1 MYSEGARN
9 FLFMNVPPVNRAP
22 IFSSLNDT
30 MRADVGGWIGRFNYR
45 LSSLAYYLS
54 KRYPDATSF
63 YFDTNFLFTL
73 VLDDPTRFPE
83 TAGYRNSTA
92 YCEAYLEWVMTRSIS
107 TPGTMSYYDPVCG
120 VPIDQYF
127 WLNTLHPTYPMHN
140 FLSSQITQLLM
151 S

>member
-9 FLFMNVPPVNRAP
+9 FLFMNVPPVDRAP
-22 IFSSLNDT
+22 IYFSLTDT
-30 MRADVGGWIGRFNYR
+30 MRADVAGWIGRFNYR

-54 KRYPDATSF
+54 QRYPDATPS

-73 VLDDPTRFPE
+73 VLDDSTRFPE
-83 TAGYRNSTA
+83 TAGYRKTTT
-92 YCEAYLEWVMTRSIS
+92 YCEAYLEWVMTRSIYA
-107 TPGTMSYYDPVCG
+107 PGTMSYYDPVCG

-140 FLSSQITQLLM
+140 FLASQITQLLM